1 MDYAEKRIAG
11 KRDNL
16 TGKAQDSRIAGIAS
30 FKLVDWANFAL
41 YDRQR
46 PNLDGSA
53 YCLTWE
59 CSLPHAE
66 GGGLQ

>member
-41 YDRQR
+41 YAAPQS
-46 PNLDGSA
+46 G
-53 YCLTWE
+53 WE
-59 CSLPHAE
+59 RLLPHLGMFPASC
-66 GGGLQ
+66 